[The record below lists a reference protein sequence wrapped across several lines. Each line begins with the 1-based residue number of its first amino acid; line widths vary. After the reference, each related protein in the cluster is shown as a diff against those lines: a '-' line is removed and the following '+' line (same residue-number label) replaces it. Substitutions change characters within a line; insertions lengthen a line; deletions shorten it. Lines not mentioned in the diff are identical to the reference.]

1 MIVQLTARPVELH
14 GFQGFNAAFGILFH
28 IARQGGRAHIRH
40 PADILV
46 LHPLAFQPQHFHL
59 LLDEGVRMI
68 VPLVIERSLVAFV
81 ERYSNHGDPLSSER
95 ITTLNRY
102 PY

>member
-1 MIVQLTARPVELH
+1 M
-14 GFQGFNAAFGILFH
+14 
-28 IARQGGRAHIRH
+28 
-40 PADILV
+40 

-59 LLDEGVRMI
+59 LLDKGVRMI
-68 VPLVIERSLVAFV
+68 VPLVIERRLVAFV

>member
-1 MIVQLTARPVELH
+1 
-14 GFQGFNAAFGILFH
+14 
-28 IARQGGRAHIRH
+28 
-40 PADILV
+40 
-46 LHPLAFQPQHFHL
+46 
-59 LLDEGVRMI
+59 MI
-68 VPLVIERSLVAFV
+68 VPLVIERRLVALV